1 MGSLGLYNL
10 RKEYQRKSDEE
21 IARLLADKYG
31 YVAVVRYKNSPDSSD
46 FTNLGCCGTQDKLD
60 GYFSSPYCHNTE
72 IVYDGRQQ
80 SLFITEALVR
90 QAKCDLCQKPTTEAS
105 LTLLG
110 GDDYYVCSCGR
121 FFCDRCYLTRLP
133 LTDPAGGY
141 GMCPECRKE
150 VKRAVVG
157 VYVS

>member
-10 RKEYQRKSDEE
+10 RKEYPGKSDEE

-121 FFCDRCYLTRLP
+121 FL
-133 LTDPAGGY
+133 
-141 GMCPECRKE
+141 
-150 VKRAVVG
+150 
-157 VYVS
+157 